1 MRILFPLEVPTC
13 HPGNPYV
20 LQLMDALIHERG
32 VSYVGSGCASLYWPK
47 PRWDVIHI
55 QWPEAL
61 VGWEEPNSCKL
72 ETLRS
77 ALKRAKRHASIVVT
91 IHNYHP
97 KEWPLGRE
105 LYQSVYKYADAFVHL
120 GERSLDWFLEKNK
133 DKRWCAAAIH
143 EVIEHGE
150 YSFYEG
156 LPQENNAL
164 VRHLALSDKVYLV
177 FGSIWKKEELTLAE
191 NAFQIAGLS
200 CAKLMFAR
208 LIRFND
214 NNHEQRH
221 ARHHPDIIRSHK
233 SVPDG
238 QVKPL
243 IRASDFVFVPR
254 IGRLNSGVLALAFT
268 YDTPV
273 IGPDEG
279 VMGEM
284 IKATDNISF
293 SPGNANSSA
302 EAFRIAY
309 SLSDEQYRAMSHRAR
324 EYREKHMHW
333 PDLAKQHV
341 ILYKRTRRLSHIL
354 RSRFGRSLWF

>member
-1 MRILFPLEVPTC
+1 M
-13 HPGNPYV
+13 
-20 LQLMDALIHERG
+20 
-32 VSYVGSGCASLYWPK
+32 
-47 PRWDVIHI
+47 
-55 QWPEAL
+55 
-61 VGWEEPNSCKL
+61 GWEEPSSCKL

-77 ALKRAKRHASIVVT
+77 ALKRARRHASIVVT

-97 KEWPLGRE
+97 KEWALGRE
-105 LYQSVYKYADAFVHL
+105 LYQSVYKFSDAFIHL
-120 GERSLDWFLEKNK
+120 GQRSLEWFVRKNK
-133 DKRWCAAAIH
+133 DQRWCSSAIH

-156 LPQENNAL
+156 IPQEDSAL
-164 VRHLALSDKVYLV
+164 MCRLGRSDKVYLV